1 MPIYERG
8 LILKYNYAAS
18 CLFGLE
24 GLVADELRRMGAE
37 NVAAENG
44 RVFFSGGD
52 DILCRANICSRFA
65 ERIMIYMGSFKAET
79 FDELFDGVKSLPWE
93 SFIGRDDAFPVKGW
107 SINSKLHSVPGCQSI
122 IKKAVVDRLKS
133 IYGISWFK
141 ESGAA
146 YRISFSIMKNT
157 ASLYIDTSGEGLH
170 KRGYRPKSNAAPI
183 KETLAA
189 AMASLTGIFDDSQ
202 VYDPFC
208 GSGTILIESAMIAA
222 NIAPGAKRRF
232 AAESFNQIDLS
243 VWKSEREKAH
253 DEEKRN
259 IKFMAFGS
267 DVDKAAVS
275 LTLSNSS
282 AAGVGSFIKAHA
294 ADISDF
300 EATGA
305 SGKVITNPPYGERL
319 SDKRHAAQL
328 YKIMGERF
336 IKQPG
341 WRYSVISPDDKFE
354 YIFGRKADKRRKLYN
369 GMIQCQLYMY
379 FKVK

>member
-1 MPIYERG
+1 M
-8 LILKYNYAAS
+8 KYNYAAT

-24 GLVADELRRMGAE
+24 GLVAEELRKMGAE
-37 NVAAENG
+37 EVAAENG
-44 RVFFSGGD
+44 RVFFSGGA

-93 SFIGRDDAFPVKGW
+93 SFIGKDDAFPVKGW
-107 SINSKLHSVPGCQSI
+107 SINSALHSVPGCQSI
-122 IKKAVVDRLKS
+122 IKKAVVERLKS
-133 IYGISWFK
+133 VYGISWFK
-141 ESGAA
+141 ESGVA

-170 KRGYRPKSNAAPI
+170 KRGYRPRSNAAPI

-189 AMASLTGIFDDSQ
+189 AMAYLTGIFDDSY

-208 GSGTILIESAMIAA
+208 GSGTILIESAMMAA
-222 NIAPGAKRRF
+222 NISPGAKRRF
-232 AAESFNQIDLS
+232 AAESFGQIDLS
-243 VWKSEREKAH
+243 VWKAERERAR
-253 DEEKRN
+253 DG
-259 IKFMAFGS
+259 IKKDINFMAFGS
-267 DVDKAAVS
+267 DIDKTAVS
-275 LTLSNSS
+275 LTLSNAQS
-282 AAGVGSFIKAHA
+282 AGVKQLINAHL
-294 ADISDF
+294 ADIREF
-300 EATGA
+300 KALGE

-319 SDKRHAAQL
+319 SDKKHAAQL

-341 WRYSVISPDDKFE
+341 WRYSIISPDEKFE
-354 YIFGRKADKRRKLYN
+354 SIFGRKADKRRKLYN